1 MSERYYVYVLANR
14 ARGVLYTGVTNDL
27 VRRVTEHKSKLA
39 PGFSKSYGVSN
50 LVYYEEHSSIRE
62 TRAREA
68 AVKRWRRAWKFE
80 LIEKL
85 NPDWR
90 DLSVELQL

>member
-50 LVYYEEHSSIRE
+50 LVYYQEHSSIRE
-62 TRAREA
+62 TRARQA
-68 AVKRWRRAWKFE
+68 AVKRWRRARKFE

>member
-62 TRAREA
+62 ARAREA